1 MAVSFIGGG
10 NRSTQRKTMDLSQI
24 TDKLCFFS
32 SVNSNFLPVPSQDLD
47 FQRHIH
53 MLWYFFFIMLNKLQ
67 RKTMDLSQ
75 ITDKLYH
82 ITYQKYG
89 KRFYHGKHE
98 DFEIESLVALTYTK
112 SKLRNTYLVLI

>member
-10 NRSTQRKTMDLSQI
+10 NRST
-24 TDKLCFFS
+24 
-32 SVNSNFLPVPSQDLD
+32 
-47 FQRHIH
+47 
-53 MLWYFFFIMLNKLQ
+53 Q

-98 DFEIESLVALTYTK
+98 DFEIESLVALTST
-112 SKLRNTYLVLI
+112 